1 MLGEDR
7 TDFENKLSKVKEE
20 NDQLQKQII
29 EG

>member
-7 TDFENKLSKVKEE
+7 TDFENKLNKVKEE
-20 NDQLQKQII
+20 NDQMQKQII